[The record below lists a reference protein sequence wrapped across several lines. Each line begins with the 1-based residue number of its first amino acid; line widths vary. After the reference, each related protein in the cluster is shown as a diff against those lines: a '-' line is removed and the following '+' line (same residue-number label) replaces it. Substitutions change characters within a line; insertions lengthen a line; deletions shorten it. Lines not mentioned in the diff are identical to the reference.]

1 MTHSYYINNY
11 NGINTLYRI
20 KGKIH
25 GNASS
30 LEAYYNGC
38 WSNDSKL
45 INSFMNKYVT
55 GWLNEDDALNYN
67 EAIKILCAKIDHARN
82 FAIEK
87 HGDQKYGMFDY
98 QIHLINVVN
107 VLLRNNILPNSEKN
121 IDLWISAWLHDILE
135 DTATSGQ
142 ELADEFGDNISETV
156 WALSDEGN
164 GGRNEKKQ
172 KMYQKLVLNQD
183 GIIIKLADRIANLEF
198 SIING
203 SKDKIEMY
211 LLENK
216 ELKFRLNDVITTK
229 EGNQLFNYLN
239 NLIETL
245 N

>member
-1 MTHSYYINNY
+1 MEYSYYLNNY

-20 KGKIH
+20 RGKIH

-45 INSFMNKYVT
+45 INSFMNRYVT
-55 GWLNEDDALNYN
+55 GWLNEDDALHYK
-67 EAIKILCAKIDHARN
+67 EAIKMLCAKIDHAKS

-87 HGDQKYGMFDY
+87 HGDQKYGTFHY
-98 QIHLINVVN
+98 EIHLINVLN
-107 VLLRNNILPNSEKN
+107 VLVRNNILPNSERN

-135 DTATSGQ
+135 DTETSGQ
-142 ELADEFGDNISETV
+142 ELADEFGDNIYETV
-156 WALSDEGN
+156 WALTDEGAGN
-164 GGRNEKKQ
+164 RNEKKQ
-172 KMYQKLVLNQD
+172 MMYKKLVLNQD

-203 SKDKIEMY
+203 SKEKIEMY
-211 LLENK
+211 ISENK
-216 ELKFRLNDVITTK
+216 ELNSQLSDVITTK
-229 EGNQLFNYLN
+229 LGTQLLSYLN
-239 NLIETL
+239 NLVETL